1 MYQVMKAISAID
13 NSWPSQIWNSARNL
27 ADVPAINLA
36 NLVPPGSRAV
46 MVAPHPG
53 DEVIASGGLLQ
64 VLAHHGHPLELISVS
79 DGSASHPGSEVW
91 PERRLSVFR
100 PQESAEALRRLGL
113 PLHSLK
119 WIRGGF
125 ADSALSEREQSLVSF
140 ISRYLRPGDVVFST
154 WREDGNLD
162 HEAVGRAAAKA
173 AAQVGA
179 RFCEI
184 PVWAWHN
191 SCSEEHQIPWQRARK
206 LRLDTWT
213 VARKRHAAHAYA
225 SQLQGEPEIGLEPSL
240 SPIMLERM
248 RLPYE
253 IIFL

>member
-1 MYQVMKAISAID
+1 MKAITAID
-13 NSWPSQIWNSARNL
+13 NSWPSQIWNGARHL
-27 ADVPAINLA
+27 ADVPPINLG

-46 MVAPHPG
+46 IIAPHPG
-53 DEVIASGGLLQ
+53 DEVVASGGLLQ
-64 VLAHHGHPLELISVS
+64 VLAHNGHPLQLISIS
-79 DGSASHPGSEVW
+79 DGSASHPGSELW
-91 PERRLSVFR
+91 PKRRLSVFR

-125 ADSALSEREQSLVSF
+125 ADSALSEREQQLAPF
-140 ISRYLRPGDVVFST
+140 ISRYLRDSDVVFST
-154 WREDGNLD
+154 WRGDGNLD

-173 AAQVGA
+173 AGQVGA
-179 RFCEI
+179 RFYEI
-184 PVWAWHN
+184 PIWAWHW
-191 SCSEEHQIPWQRARK
+191 SSREEHQIPWQRARK

-240 SPIMLERM
+240 SPILLERL

-253 IIFL
+253 IILM